1 MKKAKNVVIIF
12 DITTDESRVIA
23 TQNKSGIIDTIL
35 TKIDNEHEIRI
46 SSANFDTDSLVTKS

>member
-23 TQNKSGIIDTIL
+23 TKNKSGIIDTIL

-46 SSANFDTDSLVTKS
+46 SSANFDTDSLVT